1 MRITIVTGFFL
12 PIPPLRGGAMEKM
25 WYRLAQQFAAAGHQ
39 VTQVSRVWPGLPAR
53 ETVAG
58 VDHLR
63 VKGSDHTRNLKRN
76 LFLDFRW
83 GLRVGW
89 ALPPADVVLCNT
101 ISLPIWLHRLKRRA
115 GTVAV
120 VLGRAPKGQL
130 RWYAGVK
137 RVYALSGALASQA
150 IREYPPIRDRLM
162 VMWCPIDWAVLAAAA
177 HRKAGELVIGFVGRI
192 HPEKGIELLLS
203 AAAILA
209 RRTDLPAW
217 RLELVGPS
225 DVISGGGGPR
235 FQAALE
241 IRYRPA
247 LGARL
252 HFAGPEFDPAKL
264 ADCYGAMDIFCYPS
278 IAEQGETF
286 GVAVAEAMA
295 AGCVPVVSALACFA
309 DFIADGE
316 NGRQFDHRAPGAAEL
331 LAAALGGLLADSE
344 RRQAMAAA
352 AQASVRRFDYPLVA
366 HKLLDDLRRL
376 TTVQAT

>member
-25 WYRLAQQFAAAGHQ
+25 WHRLAQEFAAAGHQ
-39 VTQVSRVWPGLPAR
+39 VTQVSRLWPGLPAR
-53 ETVAG
+53 QKVAG
-58 VDHLR
+58 VHHFR

-76 LFLDFRW
+76 LLLDFLW

-89 ALPPADVVLCNT
+89 ALPAADVVLCNT
-101 ISLPIWLHRLKRRA
+101 ISLPIWLPYLKRRA
-115 GTVAV
+115 GIVAV

-150 IREYPPIRDRLM
+150 VHEYPPIRDRLM
-162 VMWCPIDWAVLAAAA
+162 VMWSPIDWALHAAAA
-177 HRKAGELVIGFVGRI
+177 HRTADTLVIGFVGRI
-192 HPEKGIELLLS
+192 HPEKGIELLLR
-203 AAAILA
+203 AAEIMA
-209 RRTDLPAW
+209 RRTDLPPW

-225 DVISGGGGPR
+225 DVISGGGGAQ
-235 FQAALE
+235 FQASLE
-241 IRYRPA
+241 ARYRPA
-247 LGARL
+247 LGDRL
-252 HFAGPEFDPAKL
+252 QFAGPEFDPAGL
-264 ADCYGAMDIFCYPS
+264 AGRYGAMDIFCYPS

-309 DFIADGE
+309 DFVVEGE
-316 NGRQFDHRAPGAAEL
+316 NGVQFDHRAPDAAAL
-331 LAAALGGLLADSE
+331 LAAALVGLVSDAR
-344 RRQAMAAA
+344 RRQVLAAA

-366 HKLLDDLRRL
+366 HKLLDDLGRL
-376 TTVQAT
+376 TTV